1 MWYTVLADEAYIGQP
16 GITSVFCPQPGMFV
30 WYTVFEDKAY
40 AGQPGIMSVFCPQL
54 GMFVLDTVLEDKV
67 YFRQSGIM
75 SVFCPQL
82 GMFVLYTVSQMA
94 TDQLKPHLVSMLQLL
109 NEKLNDTQN
118 YMVPYYAIR
127 SVIAGASLCPGL
139 NP

>member
-1 MWYTVLADEAYIGQP
+1 MLEDMVYFRQP
-16 GITSVFCPQPGMFV
+16 GIT
-30 WYTVFEDKAY
+30 
-40 AGQPGIMSVFCPQL
+40 SVFCPQL
-54 GMFVLDTVLEDKV
+54 GMFVLYTVLEDMV
-67 YFRQSGIM
+67 YFRQPGIM

-94 TDQLKPHLVSMLQLL
+94 TDQLKPHPVSMLQLL

-127 SVIAGASLCPGL
+127 SVIAGASQCPGL
-139 NP
+139 SP